1 MISADTRPIPQQGPY
16 GCAVTAHLLVL
27 DEAGR
32 WLLLRTARDHTR
44 WQLPGGRVR
53 RGESPATAAH
63 REAVEETGLLGLH
76 AERLLAVAWIP
87 AGSDERHDRIAFVFS
102 TRLLRAEDLEGIT
115 VDAREI
121 DTWCLSAPPQA
132 LEQLHPLL
140 AERLDDVIRCGP
152 GRYLDQDPASRHN
165 RAMRP

>member
-1 MISADTRPIPQQGPY
+1 M
-16 GCAVTAHLLVL
+16 L

-44 WQLPGGRVR
+44 WQLPGGRIR

-63 REAVEETGLLGLH
+63 REAVEETGVQGLH
-76 AERLLAVAWIP
+76 AERLLTVAWIP
-87 AGSDERHDRIAFVFS
+87 ASSGDRHDRIAFVFS
-102 TRLLRAEDLEGIT
+102 TRLLRAEDLETIT
-115 VDAREI
+115 VDAREV
-121 DTWCLSAPPQA
+121 DAWCLSAPPQA

-140 AERLDDVIRCGP
+140 TERLTDVIRHGP
-152 GRYLDQDPASRHN
+152 GHYLDQDPTSRRN